1 MKTKALVFVFL
12 TIAIIQFFVKVVV
25 AEDNSSSDTKSQISS
40 KKLDQKAKIL
50 ADYLAQYDSPLQYN
64 AQDFIDAANT
74 YSLDWKMVA
83 AISGVES
90 TFGKQIPGGY
100 NGWGWGVYGNQAI
113 FFNSWKE
120 AIYTISKG
128 LKENY
133 IDKGLTEPYSIN
145 KVYAASPY
153 WGKRVTYFMN
163 DLDKF
168 ASKYET
174 ETRDLTVK
182 VPNPKTA
189 AVSGQL
195 ALTGSN

>member
-133 IDKGLTEPYSIN
+133 IDKELTEPYSIN
-145 KVYAASPY
+145 QVYAVSPY
-153 WGKRVTYFMN
+153 WGKRGPYFMN